1 MIFKGKTTCN
11 FSSFHRNQK
20 IWLSGV
26 LIMSYWISGRVSTII
41 WITSRYCSKILT
53 CFLKK
58 KSWKKFRYGWAFEIM
73 QFWSKFG
80 YILKYLRMKYFSFWI
95 PVDPWIKIISNDNW
109 RGCFW
114 FHLKKFDTC
123 TIFLEDVKSFIFD
136 LQGLHWVHFRVIKF
150 HLIFKGKNT
159 CNFSEFHRNQKI
171 WLCGGLIM
179 SHWISGRVSTIIWI
193 TSRYC

>member
-1 MIFKGKTTCN
+1 MILIFEGGFLDINANVCILALFLEELWKIFLVHFLKWLLCK
-11 FSSFHRNQK
+11 FHQNQK
-20 IWLSGV
+20 IWLSVV
-26 LIMSYWISGRVSTII
+26 LIMSYWISGKVSTII

-95 PVDPWIKIISNDNW
+95 PVDPWIKMISNDNS

-114 FHLKKFDTC
+114 FHLKKFDTWH
-123 TIFLEDVKSFIFD
+123 ILLEDLKNFIFD
-136 LQGLHWVHFRVIKF
+136 L
-150 HLIFKGKNT
+150 
-159 CNFSEFHRNQKI
+159 
-171 WLCGGLIM
+171 
-179 SHWISGRVSTIIWI
+179 
-193 TSRYC
+193 